1 MFIRHSHWL
10 TIPSSLAPRQN
21 DVICLNLHS
30 RFGLFLSERVLCQSS
45 FAQRDYSQCTYSQ
58 TTANGIAGVI
68 NELNHSY
75 TITYTAFTCHTPGS
89 KYELTIEVASLMP
102 AMPFPCAKAEAVAA
116 MKSAADRIAFL
127 FFKMFLF
134 MNCPCFLPSKGWIVL
149 CRAVVTLLLYFGFS
163 GCPFVSTDVGVS
175 VADGIRLAFPC
186 RVG

>member
-89 KYELTIEVASLMP
+89 KYEVTIEVASLMP
-102 AMPFPCAKAEAVAA
+102 LRPLPAARLLSAVAA
-116 MKSAADRIAFL
+116 TAMNASAIRHLAILKRFIVFFIHFWFCETRGAPDR
-127 FFKMFLF
+127 
-134 MNCPCFLPSKGWIVL
+134 
-149 CRAVVTLLLYFGFS
+149 S
-163 GCPFVSTDVGVS
+163 GKEQPMPLVKKFVGD
-175 VADGIRLAFPC
+175 
-186 RVG
+186 

>member
-1 MFIRHSHWL
+1 
-10 TIPSSLAPRQN
+10 
-21 DVICLNLHS
+21 
-30 RFGLFLSERVLCQSS
+30 
-45 FAQRDYSQCTYSQ
+45 
-58 TTANGIAGVI
+58 
-68 NELNHSY
+68 
-75 TITYTAFTCHTPGS
+75 
-89 KYELTIEVASLMP
+89 MP

-116 MKSAADRIAFL
+116 MKSATDRIAFL

>member
-1 MFIRHSHWL
+1 MVAATIRKIHA
-10 TIPSSLAPRQN
+10 PNQLAAVFEVSGSPDEN
-21 DVICLNLHS
+21 FPYTFTPPIS
-30 RFGLFLSERVLCQSS
+30 P
-45 FAQRDYSQCTYSQ
+45 
-58 TTANGIAGVI
+58 TTAPMAYISLV
-68 NELNHSY
+68 
-75 TITYTAFTCHTPGS
+75 PGA

>member
-75 TITYTAFTCHTPGS
+75 TITYAAHVSHAGIEIRSDHIGS
-89 KYELTIEVASLMP
+89 FRNSTDTVAL
-102 AMPFPCAKAEAVAA
+102 
-116 MKSAADRIAFL
+116 
-127 FFKMFLF
+127 
-134 MNCPCFLPSKGWIVL
+134 G
-149 CRAVVTLLLYFGFS
+149 
-163 GCPFVSTDVGVS
+163 GCPHWNQQRHGCQKESFFHVSKLLIGETKNDF
-175 VADGIRLAFPC
+175 DCEYIMLNLLIYRLYDMWHRMTSRYIGKRFWAVQKGLFHQC
-186 RVG
+186 

>member
-1 MFIRHSHWL
+1 MFIRHSHWF

-89 KYELTIEVASLMP
+89 KYELTIEVASLIP
-102 AMPFPCAKAEAVAA
+102 ARPFPCANTEAVAA
-116 MKSAADRIAFL
+116 IMSAAEMMNFCL
-127 FFKMFLF
+127 MFLF
-134 MNCPCFLPSKGWIVL
+134 INSSCFVPSKGWIVL
-149 CRAVVTLLLYFGFS
+149 FRAVDT
-163 GCPFVSTDVGVS
+163 
-175 VADGIRLAFPC
+175 
-186 RVG
+186 

>member
-1 MFIRHSHWL
+1 MSVQPHLDRELTDCTPFGSSLQSRFGAKPSTSFGLFFVTMFIRHSHWL

-68 NELNHSY
+68 NELNYSH

-89 KYELTIEVASLMP
+89 KYEVTICVASVIP
-102 AMPFPCAKAEAVAA
+102 ACPLPCAIAPAA
-116 MKSAADRIAFL
+116 AITQAAIKKNL
-127 FFKMFLF
+127 FFV
-134 MNCPCFLPSKGWIVL
+134 IV
-149 CRAVVTLLLYFGFS
+149 F
-163 GCPFVSTDVGVS
+163 
-175 VADGIRLAFPC
+175 
-186 RVG
+186 